1 MGLMDARIKAADG
14 FLFHLVRRH
23 RPALA
28 ARVARSGR
36 LDTIIIGLGGQG
48 TKHAGLMHDFGTSIV
63 AGVAPGAA
71 GTRVHEVIP
80 VYDTVKDCL
89 ADFPDVVAAS
99 VWRHYST
106 AAEAA
111 IEAIEA
117 GIPLVVLISEGL
129 PQRDVRD
136 VIVAARARNT
146 VLIGG
151 NTPGL
156 IFPPER
162 IKIGMLPDV
171 FYPEEPEPGRFGPR
185 GVTIISRSGA
195 ILYHMSDAMASV
207 GIAQN
212 AVIGVG
218 GDAAIG
224 STFRDLVP
232 LAMEYPNTDLVI
244 VAGEI
249 GGCQEELLAQDIRE
263 NPGRYPK
270 PVVALVSGARA
281 PEGKTMGH
289 AGAIVTPGLE
299 TGTYLSKKKAL
310 EAAGVPV
317 VNSQFDLID
326 AVRDKLKGRT
336 YFDPERYYAKMRTI
350 WDAPPPKPSWTTL
363 ITKVEPNN
371 LVVRGYRVQDLIA
384 HASLVE
390 AAHLVAAG
398 EMPEAKVRDSMDRLA
413 LEAAKAP
420 LPAVVRH
427 ADEGLSKTFQKFLL
441 MDDTLADFAPLGRAA
456 QAEKTVFTLGRC
468 AAYLAA
474 VRGHGAAL
482 AGLDDGAPLAHAF
495 YAAVSG
501 KTRYD
506 AKRGRMLEAIIVAS
520 VDHGATPPS
529 AQATLIAAS
538 VRASYEAAVAQG
550 VGAIT
555 DVHGGAGE
563 KAAEFFL
570 QCAAE
575 AKSGG
580 LELAEAAR
588 HVIRRYIKEGRRIE
602 GLGHRLHTRDP
613 RRDILWGMAVESGLA
628 GPCVAASRIVS
639 DLLLEVRGL
648 SLPIN
653 VDGVIGAIVADMGL
667 APELAKALFIF
678 GRTMGLSAHYFEEIA
693 TQPPMRNIVFS
704 EAVYRGVPE
713 RPYPA
718 WPAGGVK
725 PSRDGRAPSR

>member
-1 MGLMDARIKAADG
+1 MDARIKATDG
-14 FLFHLVRRH
+14 FLFHLVRKL
-23 RPALA
+23 RPELA

-36 LDTIIIGLGGQG
+36 LDTIILGLGGQG
-48 TKHAGLMHDFGTSIV
+48 SKHAGLMHDFGTSVV

-80 VYDTVKDCL
+80 VYESVKDCL

-106 AAEAA
+106 AREAA

-129 PQRDVRD
+129 PLRDVRD
-136 VIVAARARNT
+136 VIVAARAHNA

-171 FYPEEPEPGRFGPR
+171 FYPEETAPGRFGPR

-195 ILYHMSDAMASV
+195 ILYHMSDALASV
-207 GIAQN
+207 GVAQN

-218 GDAAIG
+218 GDGAIG

-232 LAMEYPNTDLVI
+232 LAMEFGPTDLVV

-249 GGCQEELLAQDIRE
+249 GGSQEELLARDIRE
-263 NPGRYPK
+263 NPKKYSK
-270 PVVALVSGARA
+270 PIVALVSGARA

-317 VNSQFDLID
+317 VNSQFDLIE
-326 AVRDKLKGRT
+326 AVRSKLGGRT
-336 YFDPERYYAKMRTI
+336 YFEPERYYAKMRTI
-350 WDAPPPKPSWTTL
+350 WDAPPPKPSWTTV

-384 HASLVE
+384 RASLVE
-390 AAHLVAAG
+390 AAHLVAVG
-398 EMPEAKVRDSMDRLA
+398 ELPEAGVRAALDRLA
-413 LEAAKAP
+413 LEAAKKP
-420 LPAVVRH
+420 LPPVVRH
-427 ADEGLSKTFQKFLL
+427 PGEGLSKTFQKFLL
-441 MDDTLADFAPLGRAA
+441 MDESLPAFEPRGRTA

-474 VRGHGAAL
+474 VEGHAPAL
-482 AGLDDGAPLAHAF
+482 AAVKAEAPLAEAV
-495 YAAVSG
+495 YAAVAG
-501 KTRYD
+501 PGRLD
-506 AKRGRMLEAIIVAS
+506 AKRARLLEAIIVAS
-520 VDHGATPPS
+520 IDHGATPPS
-529 AQATLIAAS
+529 AQATLIASS

-575 AKSGG
+575 AESRKTG
-580 LELAEAAR
+580 LDEAVRA
-588 HVIRRYIKEGRRIE
+588 VIRRYIGEGRRVE
-602 GLGHRLHTRDP
+602 GLGHRVHTRDP
-613 RRDILWGMAVESGLA
+613 RRDVLWAMAGTSGVA
-628 GPCVAASRIVS
+628 GPCVAVSRIAE
-639 DLLLEVRGL
+639 DALREVRGL

-653 VDGVIGAIVADMGL
+653 VDGVIGAIIADMGL
-667 APELAKALFIF
+667 APGLAKALFIV
-678 GRTMGLSAHYFEEIA
+678 GRTMGLSAHYFEEVT
-693 TQPPMRNIVFS
+693 TQPPMRPIVFS
-704 EAVYRGVPE
+704 EAVYRGLRE
-713 RPYPA
+713 RGYP
-718 WPAGGVK
+718 
-725 PSRDGRAPSR
+725 R